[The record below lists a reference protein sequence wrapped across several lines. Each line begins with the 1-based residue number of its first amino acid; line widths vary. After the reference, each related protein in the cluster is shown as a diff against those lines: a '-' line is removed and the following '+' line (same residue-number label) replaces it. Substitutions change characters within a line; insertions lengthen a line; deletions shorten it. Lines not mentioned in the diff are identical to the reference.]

1 MVSSGLSRV
10 SVTGGTFHSGY
21 FSSVIR
27 VSPLLPECQVTF
39 INLDIKFLQHLVRYF
54 LPQFCPWSFGAIFQ
68 ENSVWL
74 VDEVAGM
81 SFPSQTNF
89 LSAMSKA
96 GKYGNATLHA
106 QQDAFRVLL

>member
-54 LPQFCPWSFGAIFQ
+54 LPQFCTSWSVPTGVITRKTRLFNP
-68 ENSVWL
+68 ENEINEILNVKVECEL
-74 VDEVAGM
+74 
-81 SFPSQTNF
+81 
-89 LSAMSKA
+89 
-96 GKYGNATLHA
+96 
-106 QQDAFRVLL
+106 